1 MKPREWT
8 EAEKEFLRTQ
18 AEIARQLGRKP
29 PMVWSKAYSMGLRL
43 KPDQR
48 RRDDLVDLLGRV
60 VDQMLWE
67 EPTDETTPSI
77 DAPAEA
83 AR

>member
-8 EAEKEFLRTQ
+8 EAEKEFLRTHYGKVPT

-67 EPTDETTPSI
+67 E
-77 DAPAEA
+77 AH
-83 AR
+83 R